1 MMMEERRRMSSR
13 MDDLP
18 LILGVT
24 LVAFVLGATTP
35 VIVHRLEPEPEPPPA
50 QTLDLQQ
57 LRDAVGAL
65 ERNVADLSKTVSGL
79 TTEVDRLRT
88 GVAAAEQPP
97 PPPPAAA
104 PRPPRRPP
112 RGPGGG
118 RPRARPRAARARR
131 APRGRRGRG
140 RAARRGG
147 PRGRLPRPLRAA
159 GRPAPP
165 PLVRDRGRFRPAARG
180 RSLRGGS

>member
-1 MMMEERRRMSSR
+1 MPMEERRRMSSR

-35 VIVHRLEPEPEPPPA
+35 VIVHRLEPEPEPPPV

-88 GVAAAEQPP
+88 EVAAAQKPPRPELFPVPAAPPPAPVPAAPPEPAPVPTAP
-97 PPPPAAA
+97 PPPPA
-104 PRPPRRPP
+104 PEPPSE
-112 RGPGGG
+112 
-118 RPRARPRAARARR
+118 
-131 APRGRRGRG
+131 
-140 RAARRGG
+140 
-147 PRGRLPRPLRAA
+147 
-159 GRPAPP
+159 APP
-165 PLVRDRGRFRPAARG
+165 TAQEPEPHP
-180 RSLRGGS
+180 GSVSP